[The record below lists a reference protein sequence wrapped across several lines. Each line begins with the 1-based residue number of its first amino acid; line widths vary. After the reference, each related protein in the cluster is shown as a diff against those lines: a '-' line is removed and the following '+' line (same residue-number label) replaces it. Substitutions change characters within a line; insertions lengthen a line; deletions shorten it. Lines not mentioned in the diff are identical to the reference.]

1 MHFYFLGYGL
11 NRFVNGSFY
20 RLSIETAVR
29 IYYEYNAI
37 GNKQICELFGC
48 CIGKAQQL
56 KKPVAVAM
64 LEKGMYLRGN
74 GTVSVEVAYE
84 VWCSEYNRVFHCE
97 MSFSLRSVGSFI
109 AEKVVL

>member
-56 KKPVAVAM
+56 KKPVAAAM
-64 LEKGMYLRGN
+64 LEQKGIKTTEDELK
-74 GTVSVEVAYE
+74 VLLEAAVK
-84 VWCSEYNRVFHCE
+84 E
-97 MSFSLRSVGSFI
+97 MNDKFN
-109 AEKVVL
+109 AA

>member
-56 KKPVAVAM
+56 KKPVA
-64 LEKGMYLRGN
+64 KGHVSSRD

-84 VWCSEYNRVFHCE
+84 V
-97 MSFSLRSVGSFI
+97 
-109 AEKVVL
+109 

>member
-1 MHFYFLGYGL
+1 MEGY
-11 NRFVNGSFY
+11 RITVPQIT
-20 RLSIETAVR
+20 SIETAVR

-56 KKPVAVAM
+56 KKPVAAAM

-84 VWCSEYNRVFHCE
+84 V
-97 MSFSLRSVGSFI
+97 
-109 AEKVVL
+109 

>member
-64 LEKGMYLRGN
+64 LEKGMYLRG
-74 GTVSVEVAYE
+74 TVLSVSRSHTRYDVL
-84 VWCSEYNRVFHCE
+84 NITGFFTE